1 MITRTVNVLVE
12 DQNGVPYADAII
24 TAVLDRTDLDPD
36 SGYVVPAQATFRSD
50 VNGEAV
56 MELWPNARGDKGSR
70 YRVTATTTNGKLI
83 FDVWATVPD
92 VDGSMLEDISEP
104 VSCDGPDCTVS
115 GSAGGGTDGDTAV
128 AEHEAKLNPHP
139 QYATGGA
146 QDSHSG
152 RIDNPHGVTA
162 AQAGADPA
170 GSAAAAEQAANN
182 YTDQQVAAASGSAS
196 QALSDHEGAANPHPQ
211 YATGGV
217 QDSHSGRID
226 NPHGVTAAQ
235 AGADPA
241 GSAAGA
247 EQAAKDH
254 ADTVAGQAQS
264 AAEQHAD
271 AGIQAHESALN
282 PHPQYATGGAQDS
295 HSGRTDNPHGVTAA
309 QAGADPT
316 GSAAAAEQA
325 AKDHADQGMTDH
337 LAAVN
342 PHDQYVEE
350 STKGQ
355 ADGVASLDA
364 GGWVPVA
371 QLPESAR
378 GDVTGPGGS
387 NARAV
392 PVFDDATG
400 KLLAESGVHVDEQGN
415 LFGHGSKITEYAG
428 SSLIL
433 GASHKGKVVWCTN
446 ATQPIKIFAPDDATT
461 PLDPGYSVIVVQ
473 GTNQNVTAET
483 LGSDDLVSAVVPATT
498 ARIGSAMIITKR
510 ASGIWWVQVGS
521 VDGVFAVAEHEARAN
536 PHPQYLQTTR
546 KPIVINGDT
555 TISFA
560 HLGQTL
566 RVSAGAT
573 ITFPE
578 DGTENLPEGFWVE
591 FQRITNDDVLFAV
604 QGSDQLES
612 EGNGNA
618 IANNGGWAAAM
629 KMASGKWA
637 LTGGLKVVT

>member
-56 MELWPNARGDKGSR
+56 MELWPNARGDQGSR

-170 GSAAAAEQAANN
+170 GSAAAAEQAA
-182 YTDQQVAAASGSAS
+182 
-196 QALSDHEGAANPHPQ
+196 
-211 YATGGV
+211 
-217 QDSHSGRID
+217 
-226 NPHGVTAAQ
+226 
-235 AGADPA
+235 
-241 GSAAGA
+241 
-247 EQAAKDH
+247 
-254 ADTVAGQAQS
+254 
-264 AAEQHAD
+264 
-271 AGIQAHESALN
+271 
-282 PHPQYATGGAQDS
+282 
-295 HSGRTDNPHGVTAA
+295 
-309 QAGADPT
+309 
-316 GSAAAAEQA
+316 
-325 AKDHADQGMTDH
+325 KDHADQGMTDH
-337 LAAVN
+337 VAAVN

-364 GGWVPVA
+364 GGQVPVA

-387 NARAV
+387 TARAV

-415 LFGHGSKITEYAG
+415 LFGHGSKFIEYAG

-433 GASHKGKVVWCTN
+433 GASHKGRVVWCTN
-446 ATQPIKIFAPDDATT
+446 VNQAIKVFAPDDATS

-510 ASGIWWVQVGS
+510 APGIWWVQVGS

-546 KPIVINGDT
+546 EPIVINGDT

-560 HLGQTL
+560 HLGQPL

-578 DGTENLPEGFWVE
+578 DDTENLPEGFWVE

-604 QGSDQLES
+604 EGSDVLES

-637 LTGGLKVVT
+637 LAGGLKVVT